1 MIFFHFWEQSSVFV
15 AVTSWHSNIFNTF
28 NDFLQLTHHDLSN
41 WKKIIL
47 SIVKVVSKNKIK
59 GKTFQC
65 SPTSSALKR
74 SLAEEKRKVAY
85 TLSAWIFQIPQRKE
99 IDSLAKRH
107 HNFLCIYNFPEKFGW
122 EIIVLFLLAQLA
134 CSSWWC
140 PADANTATGCGWSS
154 PAQFNGVSFKSSRRR
169 RPVLPSFIF
178 FLFRFYYDKLWPKS
192 IAHSCTQVML
202 PVHWL
207 QNLELRITL
216 ILFSLRA
223 GWRAERAGE
232 ETVIPKNEERSLRV
246 SCWASSPAKQH
257 PATKIFWG
265 RVHW

>member
-1 MIFFHFWEQSSVFV
+1 MRNHCSISFSSIGLFFMVVPSWCQHSNRLWLELSSSVQWRELQEQQKKAASSSVF
-15 AVTSWHSNIFNTF
+15 HF
-28 NDFLQLTHHDLSN
+28 
-41 WKKIIL
+41 
-47 SIVKVVSKNKIK
+47 
-59 GKTFQC
+59 
-65 SPTSSALKR
+65 
-74 SLAEEKRKVAY
+74 
-85 TLSAWIFQIPQRKE
+85 
-99 IDSLAKRH
+99 
-107 HNFLCIYNFPEKFGW
+107 
-122 EIIVLFLLAQLA
+122 
-134 CSSWWC
+134 
-140 PADANTATGCGWSS
+140 
-154 PAQFNGVSFKSSRRR
+154 
-169 RPVLPSFIF
+169 F

-192 IAHSCTQVML
+192 IAHSSTQVML

>member
-1 MIFFHFWEQSSVFV
+1 MIFFHFWKQSSVFV

-65 SPTSSALKR
+65 SPTSSSLKR

-85 TLSAWIFQIPQRKE
+85 KLSAWIFQIPQRKE

-122 EIIVLFLLAQLA
+122 EITVLFLLAQLA

-154 PAQFNGVSFKSSRRR
+154 PLSSVQWRE
-169 RPVLPSFIF
+169 
-178 FLFRFYYDKLWPKS
+178 
-192 IAHSCTQVML
+192 
-202 PVHWL
+202 L
-207 QNLELRITL
+207 QEQQKK
-216 ILFSLRA
+216 A
-223 GWRAERAGE
+223 
-232 ETVIPKNEERSLRV
+232 
-246 SCWASSPAKQH
+246 ASSSVFH
-257 PATKIFWG
+257 FFF
-265 RVHW
+265 VV